1 MVNKKC
7 LVMEENAFKR
17 CKYVGLLS
25 KDQIVLWGVMG
36 ITIVCRETNYDLN
49 I

>member
-1 MVNKKC
+1 MTNKKC

-25 KDQIVLWGVMG
+25 KDQIFL
-36 ITIVCRETNYDLN
+36 
-49 I
+49 